1 MELSLNDRHEAL
13 VRVWERRRNEC
24 VKDLLACSNRS
35 NEYVID
41 AMASAQT
48 AGTMIRHAAESALAN
63 VARDF
68 VPTWERMLSIGAKLE
83 RLGELWHQPQGVR
96 EAEIEAME
104 AELKPVKIGG
114 VK

>member
-1 MELSLNDRHEAL
+1 MLVEPYLAIGDDAL
-13 VRVWERRRNEC
+13 VPSGC
-24 VKDLLACSNRS
+24 VLTTPVPANS
-35 NEYVID
+35 VVT
-41 AMASAQT
+41 MASAQT
-48 AGTMIRHAAESALAN
+48 AGTMIRQAAESALAN

-104 AELKPVKIGG
+104 AELKPVKMGG